1 MWSNMR
7 RQHKTTAYYHS
18 CAHRMREG
26 CLVGAKPARS
36 RGEAGAKPARSR
48 REACAKPARSLREA
62 GEAMTKGQE
71 IPVRL

>member
-7 RQHKTTAYYHS
+7 RQHKNTAYYHS

-36 RGEAGAKPARSR
+36 RREAGARSRREAGAKPARSQ
-48 REACAKPARSLREA
+48 REACAKLAKP
-62 GEAMTKGQE
+62 
-71 IPVRL
+71 